1 MLKDIIKLAD
11 HLDKIGQHELASEL
25 DDVLVQ
31 AQKSNPQRL
40 IKLAKNP
47 GIIRRTVFNKMKKV
61 FQTESGGLMEQILA
75 NVIAE
80 MPIKQMIKMRLKR
93 PKARALAIEQK
104 VRDSVNNSG
113 YIKEAMPQ
121 IIKKTELDLEYSLKD
136 TFGLKEESFLSS
148 LIERAVDPRAVDTGI
163 NKEKI
168 DLIKE
173 AIIRSITNEISKEL
187 GADYEL

>member
-11 HLDKIGQHELASEL
+11 HLDKIGQNELASEI

-31 AQKSNPQRL
+31 AKKSSPERL

-47 GIIRRTVFNKMKKV
+47 GIIKRIVFNKMKNI

-80 MPIKQMIKMRLKR
+80 MPIRQMIKMRLKR
-93 PKARALAIEQK
+93 PQARAIAIEQK
-104 VRDSVNNSG
+104 VRNSVNNSA
-113 YIKEAMPQ
+113 YLKEAMPQ

-136 TFGLKEESFLSS
+136 TFGLKEESFLSG
-148 LIERAVDPRAVDTGI
+148 LIERAVDPRLLDSGI

>member
-1 MLKDIIKLAD
+1 MLEDIIKLAD
-11 HLDKIGQHELASEL
+11 HLDKIGQHELASEI

-31 AQKSNPQRL
+31 AKKSSPERL

-47 GIIRRTVFNKMKKV
+47 GIIRRVVFNKMKNI

-80 MPIKQMIKMRLKR
+80 MPIRQMIKMRLKR
-93 PKARALAIEQK
+93 PQARAIAIEQK
-104 VRDSVNNSG
+104 VRNAVNNSA
-113 YIKEAMPQ
+113 YLKEAMPQ
-121 IIKKTELDLEYSLKD
+121 IIKKTELDIEYSLKD
-136 TFGLKEESFLSS
+136 TFGLKEESFLSG
-148 LIERAVDPRAVDTGI
+148 LIERAVDPRAIDAGI